1 MQQCLQKQGA
11 TDEQRCYT
19 KERAKY
25 HTRAKNFL
33 LALKWKMYGLGKEE
47 CSDMDGLSDITSVSR
62 MSLSRR
68 NDITRHIE
76 AAVAKRERKKDEAT
90 VTTEE
95 NLLRLKRKKKE
106 VELEEEMEREKLK
119 LQQMRID
126 LEEEKEISNLMSQL
140 NLNENEEMKD
150 FPPSLS
156 EAPNLTTYGED
167 VYTTRLN
174 ASAPSY
180 LPTTCTGAIPK
191 VTSFSYPYY
200 THTPSI
206 KLPPPKE
213 SKAPISSNYSY
224 TPLNYASS
232 LNTTGLDP
240 ASRHLAL
247 DQLRRVPATPYSGEP
262 STFKAWWQSLKH
274 RIDKLA
280 PTPLDILD
288 ILEAHTKGTP
298 QELIILHKNAYVS
311 DASKAVQVII
321 TKLHKRFG
329 DDQKVSYTIRE
340 QLKKFS
346 PIRGGEST
354 EVGLKLRK
362 LSDLCLLISAQIS
375 DTPDLE
381 TLNYASGLDVV
392 RSKLPDFLNNRWRSE
407 KARFMQRYSRHP
419 PFSEFCHWLEEQ
431 SDILCSDLTFTP
443 DVGRAA
449 DYKLRSSVRPT
460 TVMHTESS
468 SSGLT
473 VETNSNNNDYLPQ
486 SSKISKPPLYR
497 CALHSSNTH
506 ELKNCSKFLS
516 LDVNTRRLL
525 ITSFR
530 LCFRC
535 LGPHYSKSC
544 EEKIQCSICHKG
556 NHLDIL
562 HVDRERTATPP
573 DNQASNISV
582 GFFENCNK
590 RSIDAKSL
598 ATSFEHFG
606 RSCGKTV
613 LVDVFLGNKS
623 VRTYCIL
630 DEQSNQSFATPDI
643 FNKLCINSPPHNYT
657 LTTLSDST
665 SNRVG
670 RLGLNIK
677 VKGVNENKTYD
688 LPPLFENDCIPDSK
702 EEIATR
708 SLVSNQHNISH
719 LADKF
724 LDLDPNAHV
733 GLLLG
738 RDSGNVLFSEILN
751 DKAPFV
757 HHTALGFAVVGSI
770 CLTDKKAYS
779 TRCKTLRTRVSHDHF
794 SAKLALP
801 KIPDCIF
808 TLYNDDEMLDLSV
821 EDKKFISIADNN
833 VIKNDAGNLQIP
845 LPFKDRNVSF
855 PDNQESVYGRQRTTL
870 SRLSKDPTKLNDI
883 LNFMSNLIQ
892 SNHVEQIKAEDI
904 SCERKWFLPIFPV
917 IHPKKLKLRLVFDS
931 AACFSGVSLSS

>member
-1 MQQCLQKQGA
+1 MLRTPVSTFSTPITEAPAREGRPVLLPFPLLLSKLEATTNNLQKCLDTPLDTEPESLSYLRDAKGRLRESLTAFDDAHDQMQVCQEKQGT

-25 HTRAKNFL
+25 HTRAKSFL
-33 LALKWKMYGLGKEE
+33 LALKWKMYGLGEE
-47 CSDMDGLSDITSVSR
+47 EYSDIDGLSDITSVSR

-68 NDITRHIE
+68 NDITRQIE
-76 AAVAKRERKKDEAT
+76 AAVAKREKKKDEAT

-140 NLNENEEMKD
+140 NLNENEEIKD
-150 FPPSLS
+150 FAPSLS

-174 ASAPSY
+174 VSAPSY

-213 SKAPISSNYSY
+213 GKAPISSNYSY

-247 DQLRRVPATPYSGEP
+247 DQLKRVPATPYSGEP

-340 QLKKFS
+340 QLNKFP

-431 SDILCSDLTFTP
+431 SDILCSDLNFTP
-443 DVGRAA
+443 DIRRAA

-473 VETNSNNNDYLPQ
+473 VETNSTTMIIY
-486 SSKISKPPLYR
+486 
-497 CALHSSNTH
+497 
-506 ELKNCSKFLS
+506 LS
-516 LDVNTRRLL
+516 LQR
-525 ITSFR
+525 S
-530 LCFRC
+530 
-535 LGPHYSKSC
+535 
-544 EEKIQCSICHKG
+544 
-556 NHLDIL
+556 
-562 HVDRERTATPP
+562 
-573 DNQASNISV
+573 AS
-582 GFFENCNK
+582 
-590 RSIDAKSL
+590 L
-598 ATSFEHFG
+598 
-606 RSCGKTV
+606 
-613 LVDVFLGNKS
+613 
-623 VRTYCIL
+623 
-630 DEQSNQSFATPDI
+630 
-643 FNKLCINSPPHNYT
+643 LCIDVRCTART
-657 LTTLSDST
+657 LT
-665 SNRVG
+665 N
-670 RLGLNIK
+670 
-677 VKGVNENKTYD
+677 
-688 LPPLFENDCIPDSK
+688 
-702 EEIATR
+702 
-708 SLVSNQHNISH
+708 
-719 LADKF
+719 
-724 LDLDPNAHV
+724 
-733 GLLLG
+733 
-738 RDSGNVLFSEILN
+738 
-751 DKAPFV
+751 
-757 HHTALGFAVVGSI
+757 
-770 CLTDKKAYS
+770 
-779 TRCKTLRTRVSHDHF
+779 
-794 SAKLALP
+794 
-801 KIPDCIF
+801 
-808 TLYNDDEMLDLSV
+808 
-821 EDKKFISIADNN
+821 
-833 VIKNDAGNLQIP
+833 
-845 LPFKDRNVSF
+845 
-855 PDNQESVYGRQRTTL
+855 
-870 SRLSKDPTKLNDI
+870 
-883 LNFMSNLIQ
+883 
-892 SNHVEQIKAEDI
+892 
-904 SCERKWFLPIFPV
+904 
-917 IHPKKLKLRLVFDS
+917 
-931 AACFSGVSLSS
+931 